1 MFKFHRMVRIK
12 HACYATKS
20 ETGRVV
26 KTKHA
31 GATPHATQ
39 RAELRGASGAGA
51 GKGWG
56 EAVDALNDYAF
67 HANTGSIMV
76 QAVRL
81 IGASHE
87 AGQAPRLMES
97 VGSGPSIRPG
107 LDYLHY
113 LKWPQHLQHNERG
126 VQGPWV
132 ENRTEDP
139 PEPAL
144 QNTCAI

>member
-1 MFKFHRMVRIK
+1 MIAACSINLMFEFHCMVRIK

-31 GATPHATQ
+31 GSTPHVTRRVKLQGARVAGERQ
-39 RAELRGASGAGA
+39 GRGKAA
-51 GKGWG
+51 
-56 EAVDALNDYAF
+56 DALSDYAF
-67 HANTGSIMV
+67 DANTGSIMV

-107 LDYLHY
+107 LD
-113 LKWPQHLQHNERG
+113 
-126 VQGPWV
+126 
-132 ENRTEDP
+132 
-139 PEPAL
+139 
-144 QNTCAI
+144 